1 MLTGHTLLEEMETV
15 EGRLFSS
22 TLPWL
27 PKGQSSMLRD
37 CPLVD
42 LRRQKRRYVSQAES
56 KKVSHDPVV
65 DDDWRSNSKVKRAP
79 TRGTWKTN
87 IKHSS

>member
-15 EGRLFSS
+15 EGRLSSS
-22 TLPWL
+22 TLSWL

-37 CPLVD
+37 CSLVD
-42 LRRQKRRYVSQAES
+42 LRRQKRRYVSQVGS
-56 KKVSHDPVV
+56 KTVSHDPVV
-65 DDDWRSNSKVKRAP
+65 DDDWSSSSKVKRAP
-79 TRGTWKTN
+79 TRGTWQTN